1 MSTTMENIKIN
12 RNELVHVMY
21 DGGVFAGKSK
31 YMPVLDNVCITT
43 KGNRIRI
50 ESSDSNNYIRSYG
63 FCETTADMSFCVN
76 ANGFSSYINLL
87 DDEDITMNYDSDN
100 KKLIIKHAN
109 GEINMP
115 TTNAS
120 EFPAMRPMK
129 EANKIEL
136 SGEVLSEWLTTAGNF
151 AMKGTFGVVLEG
163 IYIYANPEFLGVCG
177 GEHSQIFTARIPNTN
192 NIPDFGIVLPKESA
206 SIMARMCETSD
217 KVTLMQDENALYIRT
232 DNTIVC
238 SLLLNLKYPNVSFLF
253 NQTGKCHVTIEK
265 STLLQAI
272 KRIESQ
278 TVKDNESI
286 HLHCTGTSLE
296 LNYDVIAEYSKHL
309 SESIPCDGDAFDDVI
324 VNLKHLRKVISNY
337 GGDKVMF
344 NHDNSER
351 SPFIFENKRDDS
363 IELFLL
369 AVMVNKN

>member
-1 MSTTMENIKIN
+1 MENIKIN
-12 RNELVHVMY
+12 RNDLVQIMY
-21 DGGVFAGKSK
+21 DGGVFAGKTK
-31 YMPVLDNVCITT
+31 FMQVLDNVCITT

-76 ANGFSSYINLL
+76 ANGFASYIGLL
-87 DDEDITMNYDSDN
+87 SDEDITMNYDSE
-100 KKLIIKHAN
+100 KKQLIIKHSN
-109 GEINMP
+109 GEIKLP
-115 TTNAS
+115 TTNAN
-120 EFPAMRPMK
+120 EFPEMKPMK

-136 SGEVLSEWLTTAGNF
+136 SGEVLAEWLTTAGNF
-151 AMKGTFGVVLEG
+151 AMKGTNGIVLEG
-163 IYIYANPEFLGVCG
+163 IYIYANTDFIGVCG
-177 GEHSQIFTARIPNTN
+177 GEHSQIFTARISNTD
-192 NIPDFGIVLPKESA
+192 NIPDFGIVLPKASA
-206 SIMARMCETSD
+206 SIMARMCANSE

-232 DNTIVC
+232 DNTIVY
-238 SLLLNLKYPNVSFLF
+238 SRLLSLKYPNVSSLL
-253 NQTGKCHVTIEK
+253 NQMGNCKVTIEK

-286 HLHCTGTSLE
+286 HLHCTGTSME

-363 IELFLL
+363 LELFLL
-369 AVMVNKN
+369 AVMVNKH

>member
-1 MSTTMENIKIN
+1 MENIKIN
-12 RNELVHVMY
+12 RDELVHVMY

-31 YMPVLDNVCITT
+31 FMQVLDNVCITT

-76 ANGFSSYINLL
+76 ANGFASYIGLL
-87 DDEDITMNYDSDN
+87 SDEDITMNYDSE
-100 KKLIIKHAN
+100 KKQLIIKHSN
-109 GEINMP
+109 GEIKLP

-136 SGEVLSEWLTTAGNF
+136 SGEVLSVWLTTAGNF
-151 AMKGTFGVVLEG
+151 AMKGTNGNVLEG
-163 IYIYANPEFLGVCG
+163 IYIYANQEFVGVCG
-177 GEHSQIFTARIPNTN
+177 GERSQIFTARIPNTN
-192 NIPDFGIVLPKESA
+192 NIPDFGIVIPKDSA
-206 SIMARMCETSD
+206 SIIARMCSTSD
-217 KVTLMQDENALYIRT
+217 KVTLMQDENALCIRT
-232 DNTIVC
+232 DDTIMY
-238 SLLLNLKYPNVSFLF
+238 SLLMNLKYPNVSFLF
-253 NQTGKCHVTIEK
+253 NHTGKCHVTIEK

-324 VNLKHLRKVISNY
+324 VNMKKFRNILSNY
-337 GGDKVMF
+337 RGDKVLF
-344 NHDNSER
+344 HHDNSER
-351 SPFIFENKRDDS
+351 SPFIFENKKEDS
-363 IELFLL
+363 LELFLL
-369 AVMVNKN
+369 AVMIG

>member
-1 MSTTMENIKIN
+1 MENIKIN
-12 RNELVHVMY
+12 RNDLVQIMY
-21 DGGVFAGKSK
+21 DGGVFAGKTK
-31 YMPVLDNVCITT
+31 FMQVLDNVCITT

-76 ANGFSSYINLL
+76 ANGFASYIGLL
-87 DDEDITMNYDSDN
+87 SDEDITMNYDREN
-100 KKLIIKHAN
+100 NQLIIKHAN

-115 TTNAS
+115 TTNSS
-120 EFPAMRPMK
+120 EFPAMSPMK

-136 SGEVLSEWLTTAGNF
+136 SGDVLSVWLTTAGNF
-151 AMKGTFGVVLEG
+151 AMKGTNGNVLEG
-163 IYIYANPEFLGVCG
+163 IYIYANQEFVGVCG
-177 GEHSQIFTARIPNTN
+177 GEHSQIFTARVPNTN
-192 NIPDFGIVLPKESA
+192 NIPDFGIVIPKDSA
-206 SIMARMCETSD
+206 SIMARICSTSD
-217 KVTLMQDENALYIRT
+217 KVTLMQDENALCIRT
-232 DNTIVC
+232 DDTIMY
-238 SLLLNLKYPNVSFLF
+238 SLLMNLKYPNVSFLF
-253 NQTGKCHVTIEK
+253 NHTGKCHVTIEK

-278 TVKDNESI
+278 IVKDNESI
-286 HLHCTGTSLE
+286 HLHCTGDSLE

-324 VNLKHLRKVISNY
+324 VNLKRLRKVISNY

-363 IELFLL
+363 MELFLL
-369 AVMVNKN
+369 ALMVNQN

>member
-1 MSTTMENIKIN
+1 MESIKIK
-12 RNELVHVMY
+12 RDELVKVMY

-31 YMPVLDNVCITT
+31 FMPVLDNVCITT

-76 ANGFSSYINLL
+76 ANGFASYIGLL
-87 DDEDITMNYDSDN
+87 SDEDITMNYDSEN
-100 KKLIIKHAN
+100 NQLIIKHAN

-115 TTNAS
+115 TTDAR

-136 SGEVLSEWLTTAGNF
+136 SGEVLSVWLTTAGNF
-151 AMKGTFGVVLEG
+151 AMKGTNGNVLEG
-163 IYIYANPEFLGVCG
+163 IYIYANQEFVGVCG
-177 GEHSQIFTARIPNTN
+177 GEHSQIFTARVPNTN
-192 NIPDFGIVLPKESA
+192 NIPDFGIVIPKDSA
-206 SIMARMCETSD
+206 SIMARMCSTSD
-217 KVTLMQDENALYIRT
+217 KVTLMQDENALCIRT
-232 DNTIVC
+232 DDTIMY
-238 SLLLNLKYPNVSFLF
+238 SLLMNLKYPNVSFLF
-253 NQTGKCHVTIEK
+253 NHTGKCHVTIEK

-278 TVKDNESI
+278 TVNDNESI

-324 VNLKHLRKVISNY
+324 VNLKRLRKVISNY

-351 SPFIFENKRDDS
+351 SPFIFEKKHGDS
-363 IELFLL
+363 VEMFLL
-369 AVMVNKN
+369 AVMVNQN

>member
-1 MSTTMENIKIN
+1 MENIKIN
-12 RNELVHVMY
+12 RNDLVQIMY
-21 DGGVFAGKSK
+21 DGGVFAGKTK
-31 YMPVLDNVCITT
+31 FMPVLDNVCITT

-63 FCETTADMSFCVN
+63 FCEATADMSFCVN
-76 ANGFSSYINLL
+76 ANGFASYIGLL
-87 DDEDITMNYDSDN
+87 NEEDITMNYDSE
-100 KKLIIKHAN
+100 KKQLIIKHAN
-109 GEINMP
+109 GEIKLP

-136 SGEVLSEWLTTAGNF
+136 SGEVLSVWLTTAGNF
-151 AMKGTFGVVLEG
+151 AMKGTNGNVLEG
-163 IYIYANPEFLGVCG
+163 IYIYANQEFVGVCG

-192 NIPDFGIVLPKESA
+192 NIPDFGIVIPKDSA
-206 SIMARMCETSD
+206 SIMARMCSTSD
-217 KVTLMQDENALYIRT
+217 KVTLMQDDNALCIRT
-232 DNTIVC
+232 DDTIMY
-238 SLLLNLKYPNVSFLF
+238 SILMNLKYPNVSFLF
-253 NQTGKCHVTIEK
+253 NHTGKCHVTIEK

-309 SESIPCDGDAFDDVI
+309 SERIHCDGDAFDDVI
-324 VNLKHLRKVISNY
+324 VNMKKFRNILSNY
-337 GGDKVMF
+337 RGDKVLF
-344 NHDNSER
+344 HHDNSER
-351 SPFIFENKRDDS
+351 SPFIFENKKEDS
-363 IELFLL
+363 LELFLL
-369 AVMVNKN
+369 AVMIG

>member
-1 MSTTMENIKIN
+1 MENIKIN
-12 RNELVHVMY
+12 RNNLVQVLY
-21 DGGVFAGKSK
+21 DGCVFAGKSK

-63 FCETTADMSFCVN
+63 FCETTADVSFCVN
-76 ANGFSSYINLL
+76 ANGFTSYIGLL
-87 DDEDITMNYDSDN
+87 NDEDITMNYDSEE
-100 KKLIIKHAN
+100 KQLVIKHAN
-109 GEINMP
+109 GEIKLP
-115 TTNAS
+115 TTNAN
-120 EFPAMRPMK
+120 EFPVMKPMK
-129 EANKIEL
+129 EATKIEL
-136 SGEVLSEWLTTAGNF
+136 SGEVLAEWLTTAGNF
-151 AMKGTFGVVLEG
+151 AMKGTNGIVLEG

-177 GEHSQIFTARIPNTN
+177 GEHSQIFTARIPNTD

-206 SIMARMCETSD
+206 SIMSRMCTTSE

-232 DNTIVC
+232 DNTIVY
-238 SLLLNLKYPNVSFLF
+238 SLLLNLKYPNVALLF
-253 NQTGKCHVTIEK
+253 NKMGHCHVTIDK
-265 STLLQAI
+265 STLLQAV

-278 TVKDNESI
+278 TVKDNVSL
-286 HLHCTGTSLE
+286 HLHCTGSSLE
-296 LNYDVIAEYSKHL
+296 LHYDVIAEYSKHL

-324 VNLKHLRKVISNY
+324 VNLKHLRNVLSSY

-363 IELFLL
+363 LELFLL
-369 AVMVNKN
+369 AVMVK

>member
-1 MSTTMENIKIN
+1 MENIKIN
-12 RNELVHVMY
+12 RNDLVQIMY

-31 YMPVLDNVCITT
+31 FMPVLDNVCITT

-76 ANGFSSYINLL
+76 SSGFASYIGLL
-87 DDEDITMNYDSDN
+87 NDEDITMNYDSDN
-100 KKLIIKHAN
+100 KQLIIKHAN

-136 SGEVLSEWLTTAGNF
+136 SGEVLSVWLTTAGNF
-151 AMKGTFGVVLEG
+151 AMKGENGNVLEG
-163 IYIYANPEFLGVCG
+163 IYIYANQEFVGVCG

-192 NIPDFGIVLPKESA
+192 NIPDFGVVLPKDSA
-206 SIMARMCETSD
+206 SIIARICATSD
-217 KVTLMQDENALYIRT
+217 KVTLMQDENALCIRT
-232 DNTIVC
+232 DDTIMY
-238 SLLLNLKYPNVSFLF
+238 SILMNLKYPNVSFLF
-253 NQTGKCHVTIEK
+253 NHTGKCHVTIEK

-324 VNLKHLRKVISNY
+324 VNLKRLRKVISNY

-363 IELFLL
+363 MELFLL
-369 AVMVNKN
+369 ALMVNKL